1 MAFGRLLQKGKQNVT
16 RFFNSTLP
24 GAARNSVKFMN
35 TTLIPGIRKAHSVT
49 KAIANEVSTNESIP
63 KHIKDKA
70 RKASD
75 FSDLGLS
82 RLENVQ
88 GSVNRVAGNLGLD

>member
-1 MAFGRLLQKGKQNVT
+1 MSFQRLINKGRQNVS

-24 GAARNSVKFMN
+24 SASRQGVRYLNSTIIPFARQVHGVGRAISQEV
-35 TTLIPGIRKAHSVT
+35 TTNETIPEHIRK
-49 KAIANEVSTNESIP
+49 KA
-63 KHIKDKA
+63 K
-70 RKASD
+70 KASD

-88 GSVNRVAGNLGLD
+88 GGINRVAGQLGLE